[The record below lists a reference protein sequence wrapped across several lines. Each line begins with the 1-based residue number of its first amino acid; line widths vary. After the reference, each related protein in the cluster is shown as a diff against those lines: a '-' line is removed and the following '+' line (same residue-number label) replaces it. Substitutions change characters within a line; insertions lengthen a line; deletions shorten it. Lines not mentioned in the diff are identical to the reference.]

1 MNTMRRFLLRLLNA
15 FRPEVA
21 EDDLAREI
29 NAHLALLEDE
39 YRRRG
44 SSPEQATLAA
54 RRAIGSVALAK
65 DRHRDTRSI
74 AWLDDLRRDV
84 RHAARM
90 LVRSP
95 GFTSVA
101 LLTLALGIGATTA
114 VFSVVE
120 GVLLRPLPYPEPDRL
135 VRVFGPPPTLAGI
148 DGPPSRMID
157 LPSQTLETLRL
168 ADRAF
173 SHVTGYMPTTMT
185 LTGRGDAVRLVGSH
199 VSAAAFPMFGVPP
212 LIGRGFEPKEEAA
225 GADAV
230 VILSEAAWRRY
241 FNADASLI
249 GQLIVLDGRGRVV
262 VGVMPSRF
270 SQIGMHF
277 PDPQAQFWVPY
288 VAPAPDSRNR
298 LNVAVM
304 ARLAPGESLAAAEDV
319 VNNAVG
325 QPGQGR
331 YEVSRVHDEIVRPV
345 KPALLMLS
353 GAVVLVLLIACV
365 NVANLLLA
373 RTASRERELAVRRA
387 VGAARGRLI
396 RQLLT
401 ESVLLSLLG
410 GVVGSVVAFSGVALL
425 RVLAA
430 SLNRRDLIRGANLPR
445 LDQIGIDGS
454 VLAFTVGVALVAGVL
469 FGLIPA
475 IQQSRQRET
484 DVLRE
489 KHASHRIRGTL
500 VVAEIAMAIML
511 LVGGALLIHSFLR
524 LSSVERGYNPTN
536 VLTFQAAPSGPS
548 RAENMA
554 FADRL
559 VERLKSL
566 PGVVAAGYSNNLPLV
581 QQGFSRDVSAR
592 PMAPGERAPRPY
604 PSLHAISPGFADAI
618 GLRIVQ
624 GRTFSAGEPAR
635 REALVSQTFANSGFF
650 DGPALGRQIYQGKN
664 TYDVVGI
671 VEDVRQFNLD
681 QPPGSEMFIIDF
693 ITAPPG
699 FGGTYFAVRTQDSP
713 LAISSEVRTIVRQLD
728 AAATIDNVATMEQI
742 VSNAVSGPR
751 LYAVLLGG
759 FAAVAVTLAGIGIY
773 GILAFIVTHRTREIG
788 IRLALG
794 APPAAVVS
802 LVVRQSAVQVL
813 LGVLLGIGGTALLSR
828 YLEGLLFGVTPLDPP
843 TFVVA
848 GVGFTLVALLA
859 AYRPARRATRVD
871 PLVALRTE

>member
-44 SSPEQATLAA
+44 LSPEQATLAA

-84 RHAARM
+84 RLAARV
-90 LVRSP
+90 LARSP

-148 DGPPSRMID
+148 DGLPSRMID
-157 LPSQTLETLRL
+157 LPSQTFETLRL

-304 ARLAPGESLAAAEDV
+304 ARLARGESLAAAEDV

-410 GVVGSVVAFSGVALL
+410 GVVGSVVAFGGVALL

-566 PGVVAAGYSNNLPLV
+566 PRVVAAGYSNNLPLV

-681 QPPGSEMFIIDF
+681 QPPGSEMFILDF

-813 LGVLLGIGGTALLSR
+813 LGVLLGIGGAALLSR

>member
-1 MNTMRRFLLRLLNA
+1 MAALRRFLLRVA
-15 FRPEVA
+15 AIFRHDIADE
-21 EDDLAREI
+21 DLAREI
-29 NAHLALLEDE
+29 KAHLALLEDE

-44 SSPEQATLAA
+44 MTPDEAKLAA

-65 DRHRDTRSI
+65 DRHRDARSI
-74 AWLDDLRRDV
+74 AWLDDLQRDL

-90 LVRSP
+90 LARSP

-114 VFSVVE
+114 VFSVVA

-135 VRVFGPPPTLAGI
+135 VRVFGPPPTVAGI
-148 DGPPSRMID
+148 DGPPSRMVD
-157 LPSQTLETLRL
+157 LPAQTFETLRL

-199 VSAAAFPMFGVPP
+199 VSAAAFPMLGVPP
-212 LIGRGFEPKEEAA
+212 LIGRGFDTREEAA
-225 GADAV
+225 GTDAV

-304 ARLAPGESLAAAEDV
+304 ARLAPGVSLAAAEDV

-325 QPGQGR
+325 QPGLGR

-345 KPALLMLS
+345 RPALLMLS
-353 GAVVLVLLIACV
+353 VAVVLVLLIACV

-410 GVVGSVVAFSGVALL
+410 GIAGAAIAFGGVALL
-425 RVLAA
+425 RVLAT

-445 LDQIGIDGS
+445 LDQIGMDGS
-454 VLAFTVGVALVAGVL
+454 ILVFTVGVALVSGLL

-484 DVLRE
+484 NVLRE

-500 VVAEIAMAIML
+500 VVAEIAMAMML

-524 LSSVERGYNPTN
+524 LSSVERGYNSTN
-536 VLTFQAAPSGPS
+536 VLTFQAATQGPS
-548 RAENMA
+548 RAENLA

-559 VERLKSL
+559 VERLASL
-566 PGVVAAGYSNNLPLV
+566 PGVMSAGYSNNLPLV

-624 GRTFSAGEPAR
+624 GRTFSAGEGAR
-635 REALVSQTFANSGFF
+635 REALVSRAFANSGFF
-650 DGPALGRQIYQGKN
+650 DGRALGRQIYQGKN
-664 TYDVVGI
+664 TYEVVGI

-728 AAATIDNVATMEQI
+728 AAATIDNIATMEQI

-751 LYAVLLGG
+751 LYAGLLGG
-759 FAAVAVTLAGIGIY
+759 FAAVAVTLAAIGIY
-773 GILAFIVTHRTREIG
+773 GILAFIVTQRTREIG

-794 APPAAVVS
+794 ASPAAVVS
-802 LVVRQSAVQVL
+802 LVVRQSAVQIL
-813 LGVLLGIGGTALLSR
+813 LGVLLGTVSAASLSR
-828 YLEGLLFGVTPLDPP
+828 YLEGLLFGVTPLDPT

>member
-44 SSPEQATLAA
+44 LSPEQATLAA

-84 RHAARM
+84 RHAARV
-90 LVRSP
+90 LARSP

-157 LPSQTLETLRL
+157 LPSQTFETLRL

-410 GVVGSVVAFSGVALL
+410 GVVGSVVAFGGVALL

-566 PGVVAAGYSNNLPLV
+566 PRVVAAGYSNNLPLV

-635 REALVSQTFANSGFF
+635 REALVSQAFANSGFF

-813 LGVLLGIGGTALLSR
+813 LGVLLGIGGAALLSR

>member
-1 MNTMRRFLLRLLNA
+1 MAALRRFLLRVA
-15 FRPEVA
+15 AIFRHDIADE
-21 EDDLAREI
+21 DLAREI
-29 NAHLALLEDE
+29 KAHLALLEDE

-44 SSPEQATLAA
+44 MTPDEAKLAA

-65 DRHRDTRSI
+65 DRHRDARSI
-74 AWLDDLRRDV
+74 AWLDDLQRDL

-90 LVRSP
+90 LARSP

-114 VFSVVE
+114 VFSVVA

-135 VRVFGPPPTLAGI
+135 VRVFGPPPTVAGI
-148 DGPPSRMID
+148 DGPPSRMVD
-157 LPSQTLETLRL
+157 LPAQTFETLRL

-199 VSAAAFPMFGVPP
+199 VSAAAFPMLGVPP
-212 LIGRGFEPKEEAA
+212 LIGRGFDTREEAA
-225 GADAV
+225 GTDAV

-304 ARLAPGESLAAAEDV
+304 ARLAPGVSLAAAEDV

-325 QPGQGR
+325 QPGLGR

-345 KPALLMLS
+345 RPALLMLS
-353 GAVVLVLLIACV
+353 VAVVLVLLIACV

-410 GVVGSVVAFSGVALL
+410 GIAGAAIAFGGVALL
-425 RVLAA
+425 RVLAT

-445 LDQIGIDGS
+445 LDQIGMDGS
-454 VLAFTVGVALVAGVL
+454 ILVFTVGVALVSGLL

-484 DVLRE
+484 NVLRE

-500 VVAEIAMAIML
+500 VVAEIAMAMML

-524 LSSVERGYNPTN
+524 LSSVERGYNSTN
-536 VLTFQAAPSGPS
+536 VLTFQAATQGPS
-548 RAENMA
+548 RAENLA

-559 VERLKSL
+559 VERLASL
-566 PGVVAAGYSNNLPLV
+566 PGVMSAGYSNNLPLV

-624 GRTFSAGEPAR
+624 GRTFSAGEGAR
-635 REALVSQTFANSGFF
+635 REALVSRAFANSGFF
-650 DGPALGRQIYQGKN
+650 DGRALGRQIYQGKN
-664 TYDVVGI
+664 TYEVVGI

-728 AAATIDNVATMEQI
+728 AAATIDNIATMEQI

-759 FAAVAVTLAGIGIY
+759 FAAVAVTLAAIGIY
-773 GILAFIVTHRTREIG
+773 GILAFIVTQRTREIG

-794 APPAAVVS
+794 ASPAAVVS
-802 LVVRQSAVQVL
+802 LVVRQSAVQIL
-813 LGVLLGIGGTALLSR
+813 LGVLLGTVSAASLSR
-828 YLEGLLFGVTPLDPP
+828 YLEGLLFGVTPLDPT

>member
-44 SSPEQATLAA
+44 LSPEQATLAA

-84 RHAARM
+84 RLAARV
-90 LVRSP
+90 LARSP

-148 DGPPSRMID
+148 DGLPSRMID
-157 LPSQTLETLRL
+157 LPSQTFETLRL

-304 ARLAPGESLAAAEDV
+304 ARLARGESLAAAEDV

-410 GVVGSVVAFSGVALL
+410 GVVGSVVAFGGVALL

-635 REALVSQTFANSGFF
+635 REALVSQAFANSGFF

-681 QPPGSEMFIIDF
+681 QPPGSEMFILDF

-759 FAAVAVTLAGIGIY
+759 FAAVAVTLASIGIY

>member
-1 MNTMRRFLLRLLNA
+1 MAALRRFLLRVA
-15 FRPEVA
+15 AVFRHDVA
-21 EDDLAREI
+21 DEDLAREMR
-29 NAHLALLEDE
+29 AHLALLEDE

-44 SSPEQATLAA
+44 MTPDEATLAA

-65 DRHRDTRSI
+65 DRHRDARSI
-74 AWLDDLRRDV
+74 AWLDDLQRDL

-90 LVRSP
+90 LARSP

-114 VFSVVE
+114 VFSVVAA
-120 GVLLRPLPYPEPDRL
+120 VLLRPLPYPEPDRL
-135 VRVFGPPPTLAGI
+135 VRVFGPPPTIAGI
-148 DGPPSRMID
+148 DGPPSRMVD
-157 LPSQTLETLRL
+157 LPSQTFETLRL

-173 SHVTGYMPTTMT
+173 SHVTGYMPTTLT
-185 LTGRGDAVRLVGSH
+185 LTGRGDAVRLVGSL
-199 VSAAAFPMFGVPP
+199 VTAAAFPMFGIPP
-212 LIGRGFEPKEEAA
+212 LLGRPFELNAEAA
-225 GADAV
+225 GADGV
-230 VILSEAAWRRY
+230 VVLSEAAWRRY

-249 GQLIVLDGRGRVV
+249 GQVIVLDGRGRVV

-288 VAPAPDSRNR
+288 VAPAPDTRNR
-298 LNVAVM
+298 LNIAVM
-304 ARLAPGESLAAAEDV
+304 ARLAPGVSLAAAEDV

-325 QPGQGR
+325 QAGQGR

-353 GAVVLVLLIACV
+353 VAVVLVLLIACV

-373 RTASRERELAVRRA
+373 RIASRERELAVRRA
-387 VGAARGRLI
+387 VGATRGRLL

-401 ESVLLSLLG
+401 ENVLLSLLG
-410 GVVGSVVAFSGVALL
+410 GIAGTVVAFGGVDLL
-425 RVLAA
+425 RVLAT

-454 VLAFTVGVALVAGVL
+454 VLAFTVGVALVSGLL

-500 VVAEIAMAIML
+500 VVAEIAMAMML

-524 LSSVERGYNPTN
+524 LSSVERGYNATN
-536 VLTFQAAPSGPS
+536 VLTFQAATQGPS
-548 RAENMA
+548 RAENLA

-559 VERLKSL
+559 IERLASL
-566 PGVVAAGYSNNLPLV
+566 PGVTAVGYSNNLPLV
-581 QQGFSRDVSAR
+581 QQGFMRDVSAR

-635 REALVSQTFANSGFF
+635 REALVSRAFANSGFF

-699 FGGTYFAVRTQDSP
+699 FGGTYFAVRAQDSP

-751 LYAVLLGG
+751 LYAVLLGA

-802 LVVRQSAVQVL
+802 LVVRQSAVQVV
-813 LGVLLGIGGTALLSR
+813 LGVLLGIGGAAMLSR
-828 YLEGLLFGVTPLDPP
+828 YLEGLLFGVTPLDPL

>member
-44 SSPEQATLAA
+44 LSPEQATLAA

-84 RHAARM
+84 RLAARV
-90 LVRSP
+90 LARSP

-148 DGPPSRMID
+148 DGLPSRMID
-157 LPSQTLETLRL
+157 LPSQTFETLRL

-304 ARLAPGESLAAAEDV
+304 ARLARGESLAAAEDV

-410 GVVGSVVAFSGVALL
+410 GVVGSVVAFGGVALL

>member
-1 MNTMRRFLLRLLNA
+1 MNTVRRFLLRLLSA
-15 FRPEVA
+15 VRPQMA

-29 NAHLALLEDE
+29 KAHLALLEDE

-44 SSPEQATLAA
+44 MSPEQATLAA

-90 LVRSP
+90 LARCP

-120 GVLLRPLPYPEPDRL
+120 GVFLQPLPYPEPDRL
-135 VRVFGPPPTLAGI
+135 VRIFGPPPTRAGI
-148 DGPPSRMID
+148 DGPPSRMVD
-157 LPSQTLETLRL
+157 LPSQTFETLRL
-168 ADRAF
+168 VDRAF
-173 SHVTGYMPTTMT
+173 SHVTGYMPTTLT

-199 VSAAAFPMFGVPP
+199 VSAAAFPMLGIPP
-212 LIGRGFEPKEEAA
+212 LIGRGFEPREEAA
-225 GADAV
+225 GADSV
-230 VILSEAAWRRY
+230 VILSEAAWRQY
-241 FNADASLI
+241 FNADEALI
-249 GQLIVLDGRGRVV
+249 GQLIVLDGRGCVV

-270 SQIGMHF
+270 SQSGMHF

-304 ARLAPGESLAAAEDV
+304 ARLAPGVSLRAAEDV
-319 VNNAVG
+319 VNSTVG

-353 GAVVLVLLIACV
+353 VAVILVLLIACV

-387 VGAARGRLI
+387 VGAVRSRLI

-401 ESVLLSLLG
+401 ESILLSLLG
-410 GVVGSVVAFSGVALL
+410 GIVGTAVAFGGVALL
-425 RVLAA
+425 RVLAT

-454 VLAFTVGVALVAGVL
+454 VLAFTVGVALVAGLL

-475 IQQSRQRET
+475 VQQSRHRET
-484 DVLRE
+484 NVLRE
-489 KHASHRIRGTL
+489 KHVSHRIRGTL
-500 VVAEIAMAIML
+500 VVAEIAMAMML

-524 LSSVERGYNPTN
+524 LSSVERGYNTTN
-536 VLTFQAAPSGPS
+536 VLTFQAATLGPS

-559 VERLKSL
+559 VARLAAL
-566 PGVVAAGYSNNLPLV
+566 PGVMAVGYSNNLPLV
-581 QQGFSRDVSAR
+581 QQGFTRDVSAR
-592 PMAPGERAPRPY
+592 PTAPGERAPRPY
-604 PSLHAISPGFADAI
+604 PSLHAISPGFAAAI
-618 GLRIVQ
+618 GLRIVR
-624 GRTFSAGEPAR
+624 GRTFSAGELAR
-635 REALVSQTFANSGFF
+635 REALVSRAFANSGFF
-650 DGPALGRQIYQGKN
+650 DGPALGHQIYQGKN
-664 TYDVVGI
+664 TWEVVGI

-693 ITAPPG
+693 VAAPPG
-699 FGGTYFAVRTQDSP
+699 FGGTYFAVRTEAVP
-713 LAISSEVRTIVRQLD
+713 LALSADVRTIVRQID
-728 AAATIDNVATMEQI
+728 PAATFDNVATMEQI

-751 LYAVLLGG
+751 LYAVLLGT
-759 FAAVAVTLAGIGIY
+759 FAAVAVSLAAIGIY
-773 GILAFIVTHRTREIG
+773 GVLAFIVTQRTREIG
-788 IRLALG
+788 IRMALG
-794 APPAAVVS
+794 APQAAVVS
-802 LVVRQSAVQVL
+802 LVVRQSAVQVAV
-813 LGVLLGIGGTALLSR
+813 GVLLGIVGAAWLSR
-828 YLEGLLFGVTPLDPP
+828 YLEGLLFGVRPLDLP

-859 AYRPARRATRVD
+859 AYRPARCATQVD
-871 PLVALRTE
+871 PLVALRAE

>member
-1 MNTMRRFLLRLLNA
+1 MNTMRRFLLRLLSA
-15 FRPEVA
+15 VCPQMA
-21 EDDLAREI
+21 EYDLAREI
-29 NAHLALLEDE
+29 KAHLALLEDE

-44 SSPEQATLAA
+44 MSPEQATLAA

-84 RHAARM
+84 RHAARV
-90 LVRSP
+90 LARSP

-157 LPSQTLETLRL
+157 LPSQTFETLRL

-304 ARLAPGESLAAAEDV
+304 ARLARGESLAAAEDV

-410 GVVGSVVAFSGVALL
+410 GVVGSVVAFGGVALL